1 MTKMHEVAPNFW
13 MLVNGLTS
21 ENLTRVTQYIRHVN
35 VSCVTLHRGSPAVV
49 LFQSLNNVFSSA
61 DINECELSDR
71 LCKNGQCVNM
81 IGRYQ
86 CTCDTGYKSTED
98 RLYCVGK
105 SQALFFFP
113 FEVSKRW
120 KSTKWYNCFATA
132 DIDECTIENGGC
144 ETFCTN
150 SEGSYECSCH
160 SGYALMPDLR
170 TCTGKKLLFFI
181 DLLP

>member
-1 MTKMHEVAPNFW
+1 M
-13 MLVNGLTS
+13 
-21 ENLTRVTQYIRHVN
+21 
-35 VSCVTLHRGSPAVV
+35 
-49 LFQSLNNVFSSA
+49 SSFT

-86 CTCDTGYKSTED
+86 CSCDTGYKSTED
-98 RLYCVGK
+98 RLYCVGTY
-105 SQALFFFP
+105 QGCTFT
-113 FEVSKRW
+113 ETIW
-120 KSTKWYNCFATA
+120 KSKEYVTVYVCAPS

-160 SGYALMPDLR
+160 TGYALMPDLR
-170 TCTGKKLLFFI
+170 TCTGEKLCIPLAVMDPLFCFSVQPNREVYKI
-181 DLLP
+181 ENSEKCWLKGPMFKI